1 MTFAEI
7 VPRLLE
13 VEASSMPN
21 AECRMPNAE
30 CGMPKDASFKLPVLP
45 RQSTT
50 DGCSLGNS

>member
-30 CGMPKDASFKLPVLP
+30 CRMRNAEGCQLQVAGFAASI
-45 RQSTT
+45 
-50 DGCSLGNS
+50 DD